1 MKQDV
6 SINSVDSRCN
16 LGNGGLQQNFRSRLR
31 HRLKN
36 LKCGMSG
43 TGFGSSR
50 RRSWYK
56 IRSFWIQAQLL
67 VGHIYWYGVYGYI
80 CDNRLGLHVATWWL
94 PRQLKHN
101 CFCIIIF
108 LRSCVVVTFVQLL
121 VKWWSLQ
128 NAHPGVRSVGRRSL
142 VVGSLR
148 ALLGFEPV
156 PGRKEAVAGC
166 ISGVSVGSPDSRI
179 PISLFNACLRSC
191 NCHLLLPWSWAML
204 SLTSAS
210 SFSNITGTSRLPNES
225 WPWPSDC
232 SPLI

>member
-1 MKQDV
+1 MDPPGAGAGTKF
-6 SINSVDSRCN
+6 
-16 LGNGGLQQNFRSRLR
+16 GAFGPRLLR
-31 HRLKN
+31 DAGTTSCWSHILVWCLRLH
-36 LKCGMSG
+36 LRQ
-43 TGFGSSR
+43 R
-50 RRSWYK
+50 R
-56 IRSFWIQAQLL
+56 L
-67 VGHIYWYGVYGYI
+67 
-80 CDNRLGLHVATWWL
+80 DLHVATWWL

-108 LRSCVVVTFVQLL
+108 LRSCVVVTFVLLL

-128 NAHPGVRSVGRRSL
+128 NAHLGVRSVGRRSL

-156 PGRKEAVAGC
+156 PVKKEAVVGC

-191 NCHLLLPWSWAML
+191 NCHLLLPWSRVML
-204 SLTSAS
+204 RLTSVG

-225 WPWPSDC
+225 
-232 SPLI
+232 